1 MWRPRSE
8 LAWRLV
14 FIAVMGTG
22 LLGGAERMAGQES
35 PQAIHVPST
44 YTLGPNDQITFWGI
58 DADEIV
64 NKQFRIDPEGDVNLP
79 MVGRLH
85 AAGLTIREFEET
97 LNKQLSTYIREPHV
111 VVSITEFRSQPVSV
125 LGAVRSPGTYQL
137 QGRKTVVEMVSLA
150 GGFREDAGNTVK
162 ITRQLEWGKIPLSN
176 ASIDPLGKFSVA
188 EVRIKE
194 ILEAKN
200 PEDNILMMPNDVITV
215 PRGELVYVIGE
226 VNKAGGF
233 VLTERSNMSVLQA
246 LSMAEGLGRTA
257 NASHSKILRLE
268 PGQEQQRTEVAVN
281 LKKILDGT
289 SNDVPLH
296 GGDILFVPASTAKK
310 AGART
315 LEAVVQ
321 AAVGAAIWRP

>member
-8 LAWRLV
+8 LPRWLV
-14 FIAVMGTG
+14 FIAVMGTV
-22 LLGGAERMAGQES
+22 LLGGADRMEGQE
-35 PQAIHVPST
+35 PPPAMNVPST

-64 NKQFRIDPEGDVNLP
+64 NKQFRIDPEGDINLP
-79 MVGRLH
+79 LVGRLH
-85 AAGLTIREFEET
+85 AAGLTIRQFEES

-111 VVSITEFRSQPVSV
+111 VVAITEFRSQPVSV
-125 LGAVRSPGTYQL
+125 LGAVKSPGTYQL

-162 ITRQLEWGKIPLSN
+162 ITRELEWGKIPLSN

-200 PEDNILMMPNDVITV
+200 PEDNILMMPHDVITV
-215 PRGELVYVIGE
+215 PRAELVYVIGD

-233 VLTERSNMSVLQA
+233 VLTERSNMSALQA
-246 LSMAEGLGRTA
+246 LSMAEGLDHTA
-257 NASHSKILRLE
+257 NASRAKILRLE
-268 PGQEQQRTEVAVN
+268 PGQEQRTEIAVN

-289 SNDVPLH
+289 SNDVPLQA
-296 GGDILFVPASTAKK
+296 GDILFVPGSTAKK

-315 LEAVVQ
+315 FEAVVQ